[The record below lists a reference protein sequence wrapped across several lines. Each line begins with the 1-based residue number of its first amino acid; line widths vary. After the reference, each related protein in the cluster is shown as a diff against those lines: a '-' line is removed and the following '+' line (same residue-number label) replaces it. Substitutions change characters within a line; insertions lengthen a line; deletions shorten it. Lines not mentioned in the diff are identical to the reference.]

1 MTQADTQAMMS
12 LGVKERAVGHYE
24 VHLVKSADSTSCG
37 EQATST
43 PSEVNSTSNK
53 SFAAPGYHAA
63 DTYDDVVEVEA
74 TDSLKLPAVEI
85 ATHSEPE
92 MTKSDE
98 RADLEVQEAA
108 DVEKWRQ
115 DVGTV
120 DATSNTQA
128 RIDALLTASEEAK
141 GKADEETME
150 QNPRRERAKAGLV
163 PGKKIY
169 CTHWIRTG
177 ECDFIQQGCLYKHE
191 MPDGATLKAIGY
203 HALPP
208 WYLVAHPE
216 KARDRGYCVPGGAF
230 NRFGGGRPDSPMA
243 ASPGAFRAAS
253 QPHHPPFYPSQRLDF
268 RSRANAPLT
277 PPSRHSWASTQ
288 GPFYP
293 NAEPHSASPRIQE
306 LPEQQ
311 YQQWQAANHQS
322 HARELQITRRPFR
335 SPGYNTFAFQPPHL
349 VSPSESHP
357 DSPQAKPAAPMW
369 EPRTSKL
376 AHRPTPH
383 EGEKF
388 RRSPSSD
395 DTDIRKP
402 EPVGV
407 QVKREGTES
416 PPSGPSPAGR
426 VQILGSNSQR
436 IKTSHDK
443 VSSSPDAQR
452 AAPAVKPHSGR
463 SPAINAI
470 FAPLEP
476 SAPLP
481 KAPVS
486 TRQDREPN
494 FSSDL
499 FASFP
504 NVPAAPAHRRFV
516 PRGEDGRAA
525 ITSGSKL
532 SEASKRMLKHDIKD
546 TAAAASPEK
555 ERLGKKRAAHG
566 HIGSSELLLDFESTA
581 GD

>member
-24 VHLVKSADSTSCG
+24 VHLVKSASSTSCE

-53 SFAAPGYHAA
+53 SDAAPGYDAV
-63 DTYDDVVEVEA
+63 DRYDDVVEAEA
-74 TDSLKLPAVEI
+74 TDSVKLPAVEI
-85 ATHSEPE
+85 ATHPEPE
-92 MTKSDE
+92 ITKSDE
-98 RADLEVQEAA
+98 RADLEVQETAE
-108 DVEKWRQ
+108 VEKWRQ
-115 DVGTV
+115 DVGSL
-120 DATSNTQA
+120 DAADDTQA
-128 RIDALLTASEEAK
+128 RIDALLAASEEVK
-141 GKADEETME
+141 GKTDEEMVE
-150 QNPRRERAKAGLV
+150 QNPQQKRAKAGLV
-163 PGKKIY
+163 PGKKVY

-208 WYLVAHPE
+208 WYLIAHPE
-216 KARDRGYCVPGGAF
+216 KARDRGYCVPSGTF
-230 NRFGGGRPDSPMA
+230 NRFGGGRPDSSMA
-243 ASPGAFRAAS
+243 APPGTFRAAP
-253 QPHHPPFYPSQRLDF
+253 QPQHPSLYPSQRLDF

-306 LPEQQ
+306 LSEQQ
-311 YQQWQAANHQS
+311 YQQWQVANHQT

-335 SPGYNTFAFQPPHL
+335 SPGYNTFAFPPPHH
-349 VSPSESHP
+349 VPSSESP
-357 DSPQAKPAAPMW
+357 PEPQKKPAAPIW

-376 AHRPTPH
+376 AHRPAPH
-383 EGEKF
+383 DGEKA
-388 RRSPSSD
+388 RLSLSSD
-395 DTDIRKP
+395 DTDIQKL
-402 EPVGV
+402 EPAGA
-407 QVKREGTES
+407 QVKREGSGS
-416 PPSGPSPAGR
+416 PPSSPSPAVRGH
-426 VQILGSNSQR
+426 VLGYNSQR

-443 VSSSPDAQR
+443 VTSSPDAQR
-452 AAPAVKPHSGR
+452 ASPAAKPHSGR
-463 SPAINAI
+463 SPAINTI

-494 FSSDL
+494 FSSDI

-516 PRGEDGRAA
+516 PRGEEVRAA
-525 ITSGSKL
+525 RTSGPKL

-546 TAAAASPEK
+546 TGAASPEK

-566 HIGSSELLLDFESTA
+566 RSGSSELLLDFESTA

>member
-1 MTQADTQAMMS
+1 MS
-12 LGVKERAVGHYE
+12 LGVKERAVGQYE
-24 VHLVKSADSTSCG
+24 VHLVKSASSTSYE

-53 SFAAPGYHAA
+53 SDAAPGYDAA
-63 DTYDDVVEVEA
+63 DRYDDVVEVEA
-74 TDSLKLPAVEI
+74 TDSLKLPAIEI
-85 ATHSEPE
+85 ATHPEPE
-92 MTKSDE
+92 ITKSDE

-108 DVEKWRQ
+108 DVEKWRRH
-115 DVGTV
+115 VGTIG
-120 DATSNTQA
+120 ATDDTQA
-128 RIDALLTASEEAK
+128 RIDALLAASEEAK
-141 GKADEETME
+141 GKTDEETME

-216 KARDRGYCVPGGAF
+216 KARDRGYCVPGETF
-230 NRFGGGRPDSPMA
+230 NRFGGGRPDSSMA
-243 ASPGAFRAAS
+243 APPATFRAAS
-253 QPHHPPFYPSQRLDF
+253 QTQHPSFYPSQRLDH

-277 PPSRHSWASTQ
+277 SPSRPSWASTQ

-306 LPEQQ
+306 LSEQQ
-311 YQQWQAANHQS
+311 YQQWQAANYQT

-335 SPGYNTFAFQPPHL
+335 TPGYNTFAFPPPHH
-349 VSPSESHP
+349 VSSSESP
-357 DSPQAKPAAPMW
+357 AEPPQTKPAAPIW

-376 AHRPTPH
+376 AHRPAPH
-383 EGEKF
+383 DGEKA
-388 RRSPSSD
+388 RLSLSSD
-395 DTDIRKP
+395 DTDIQKLGLA
-402 EPVGV
+402 GV
-407 QVKREGTES
+407 QVKREGTGS
-416 PPSGPSPAGR
+416 PPLSPSPAGTG
-426 VQILGSNSQR
+426 QILGSNSQR

-443 VSSSPDAQR
+443 ISSSPDAPR
-452 AAPAVKPHSGR
+452 ASPVAKPHSGR

-486 TRQDREPN
+486 TRQDRESQ

-504 NVPAAPAHRRFV
+504 NVPAVPAHRRFV
-516 PRGEDGRAA
+516 PRGEDARAA
-525 ITSGSKL
+525 RTSSPKL

-546 TAAAASPEK
+546 AVVASPEK
-555 ERLGKKRAAHG
+555 ERLGNKRAAHG
-566 HIGSSELLLDFESTA
+566 RSGPSELLLDFESTA